1 MNSESTVFLVDDE
14 VSVLR
19 AISRLL
25 RSAGLNVE
33 TFRSGQE
40 FLQRYDANAAGC
52 LVLDIAMPGVNGL
65 DLEQTLNSKRIEV
78 PIIFLTGHGD
88 IPMSVQAMKRGAM
101 DFLTKPANDED
112 LLTAIRAGLERDR
125 TNRQARAELAEIQ
138 QRVATLTPRERQ
150 VLVEVISGK
159 LNKQVAAHLGVGEKT
174 IKVHRARVI
183 KKMKVQSMADLV
195 RMTERVGIKPLPDA
209 GRSAL
214 KPSTRS
220 KDVPY

>member
-19 AISRLL
+19 ALSRLL

-52 LVLDIAMPGVNGL
+52 LVLDIAIPGLNGL
-65 DLEQTLNSKRIEV
+65 ELQQTLNFKGIEL
-78 PIIFLTGHGD
+78 PIIFVTGHGD
-88 IPMSVQAMKRGAM
+88 IPMSVQAMKRGAL
-101 DFLTKPANDED
+101 DFLTKPTNDED
-112 LLTAIRAGLERDR
+112 LLSAIRAGLERDR

-138 QRVATLTPRERQ
+138 QRLATLTPRERQ

-183 KKMKVQSMADLV
+183 KKMKVQSVADLV
-195 RMTERVGIKPLPDA
+195 RVTERVGIKPLPDA
-209 GRSAL
+209 GRSA
-214 KPSTRS
+214 R
-220 KDVPY
+220 VG